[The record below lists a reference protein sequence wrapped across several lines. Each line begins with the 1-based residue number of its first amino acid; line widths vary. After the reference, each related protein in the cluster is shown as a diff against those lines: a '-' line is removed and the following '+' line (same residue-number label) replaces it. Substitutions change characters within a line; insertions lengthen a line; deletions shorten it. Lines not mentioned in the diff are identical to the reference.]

1 MIARMADAR
10 TRGRSEVFV
19 PGVLAGAVA
28 LITGGGT
35 GLGKATALELA
46 RCGADVIVMGRR
58 ADVLER
64 AVREIHAASRRVWG
78 QAPAD
83 AAAVAGHVSEGVG
96 GHAGGVGGHVGGVGG
111 VGGGVGGVG
120 GVGGDVGGVG
130 GGAVADRGPGVADWI
145 VGDVRDRDDARRIMR
160 ETLARRGRL
169 DILVNNAGG
178 QYFTPAEAI
187 VAKGWRAVWRLN
199 VEGIVNMAEAAVELG
214 MGTGVGG
221 AGAAGAGA
229 AGERGLGAEPDTTG
243 GPGVVGEGR
252 SGSGRQ
258 GTIVNVTLSPHH
270 GMPGMAHSGA
280 ARAAV
285 EALTREQARRWA
297 DRGVCVTAVAAGHF
311 DTEAMGKYPDT
322 VRAGM
327 ARSVPLQRL
336 GRPEEHAW
344 LVALLCSPVGRTLNG
359 STITL
364 DGARDNWFG
373 PWPPPGLTG
382 ATGEVPT
389 EARRAEGSG
398 V

>member
-1 MIARMADAR
+1 MIALVADAR
-10 TRGRSEVFV
+10 TQVRSDVRDSTRVDAGRSTPAQPHSEVFA
-19 PGVLAGAVA
+19 PGVLAGRVA
-28 LITGGGT
+28 LVTGGGT
-35 GLGKATALELA
+35 GLGKATAIELV
-46 RCGADVIVMGRR
+46 RCGARVMIMGRR
-58 ADVLER
+58 ADVLE
-64 AVREIHAASRRVWG
+64 
-78 QAPAD
+78 Q
-83 AAAVAGHVSEGVG
+83 AVADIYVESGRRAAGEALAGEKVVG
-96 GHAGGVGGHVGGVGG
+96 GAAGEKVVDGAAGEKVVDGAAGEKVVGGED
-111 VGGGVGGVG
+111 VGGGGAADRWGGV
-120 GVGGDVGGVG
+120 VEWVE
-130 GGAVADRGPGVADWI
+130 
-145 VGDVRDRDDARRIMR
+145 GDVRDRGDAERIVQ

-199 VEGIVNMAEAAVELG
+199 VEGLLNMAEAAAQ
-214 MGTGVGG
+214 TGIG
-221 AGAAGAGA
+221 A
-229 AGERGLGAEPDTTG
+229 D
-243 GPGVVGEGR
+243 
-252 SGSGRQ
+252 GSGA
-258 GTIVNVTLSPHH
+258 IVNVTLSPHH

-382 ATGEVPT
+382 ETGEVPS
-389 EARRAEGSG
+389 EARRTGAP
-398 V
+398 